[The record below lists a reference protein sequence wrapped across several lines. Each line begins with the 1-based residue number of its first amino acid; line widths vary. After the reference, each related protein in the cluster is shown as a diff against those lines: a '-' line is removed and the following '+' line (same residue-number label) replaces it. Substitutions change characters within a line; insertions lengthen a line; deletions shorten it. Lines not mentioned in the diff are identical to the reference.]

1 MSMVQSPVFVRPNWK
16 AIALAG
22 VLILGAPIA
31 AHAQAIDAP
40 SSAEDENSAGRNAA
54 LYCENTAESAAD
66 ARNSWQ
72 AWILISLEA
81 RLNSRIEEL
90 ARREAEFEA
99 WVKRREEM
107 LSEVEDQVVTIIGRM
122 RPEAAAAQLATTD
135 EDTAVSVLLKL
146 KARQASQILDE
157 MEPGRA
163 AQLTQT
169 MVGIS
174 DPNSERSF

>member
-1 MSMVQSPVFVRPNWK
+1 MSMVQSPAFVRPHW
-16 AIALAG
+16 AAFAFAG
-22 VLILGAPIA
+22 VLMLGASLT
-31 AHAQAIDAP
+31 AHAQALDL
-40 SSAEDENSAGRNAA
+40 SSADDENGAGRNAA
-54 LYCENTAESAAD
+54 LYCENTAGSAAD

-72 AWILISLEA
+72 AWKLISLEA

-107 LSEVEDQVVTIIGRM
+107 LSEVEDQVVMIIGRM

-146 KARQASQILDE
+146 KPRQASGILDE